1 MALINAAANC
11 YNELVKQLQK
21 TAYIYA
27 LLAALLWGSTAA
39 TVKLLGMH
47 LNNIQILFY
56 TSAIAV
62 VSLLVVAITQ
72 KKLHYLAKY
81 GIKDYCRFAYLS
93 LLGVFL
99 YYLLLYQALHL
110 VPGQEAFVVNYTW
123 PIWTVIFA
131 AIFIKEDLNARKIL
145 ALVIS
150 FVGVAVVITRGS
162 GFSIEGDTLYGNSL
176 AMLAAMSYGAFSVLT
191 KKYGYERVTSTM
203 IYYAFSFVYV
213 AVYLAVTPQQLTLP
227 TQGEWVGLLWLGVFT
242 SGIAFVLWQT
252 ALKHGDVTKMAN
264 IIFITPFLS
273 LIYLAALAG
282 ESINLYS
289 LLGATLIVSGAILQ
303 NILSTKKKTVNE
315 SPL

>member
-1 MALINAAANC
+1 MLINVAANC

-21 TAYIYA
+21 TAFIYA

-47 LNNIQILFY
+47 LNNVQILFY

-62 VSLLVVAITQ
+62 ISLLVVAIAQ

-81 GIKDYCRFAYLS
+81 GVKDYCRFAYLS

-145 ALVIS
+145 ALAIS
-150 FVGVAVVITRGS
+150 FVGVAVVITRGT
-162 GFSIEGDTLYGNSL
+162 GFSVEGSTLFGNSL

-191 KKYGYERVTSTM
+191 KKYGYEKVTSTM

-213 AVYLAVTPQQLTLP
+213 TLYLAVTPQQLALP
-227 TQGEWVGLLWLGVFT
+227 TQGEWLGLLWLGVFT

-252 ALKHGDVTKMAN
+252 ALRHGDVTKMAN

-273 LIYLAALAG
+273 LTYLAVLAD
-282 ESINLYS
+282 ENINLYS

-303 NILSTKKKTVNE
+303 NIFSTKKKTVNE
-315 SPL
+315 SSA